1 MEKNRILNFIDGEFV
16 APTSGA
22 YFDNYNP
29 AKGEVYSYVADSDER
44 DVNLAVEAATRAF
57 PAWSKRPSSER
68 ADLLRRLA
76 TLISENL
83 EELALAESIDNGK
96 PLSLCRTL
104 DIPRCSLNFTFFAD
118 IVSQFHGETFP
129 TDQRALNYTT
139 YTPLGVVGTI
149 SPWNLPLYSFTW
161 KIAPALVAG
170 NTVVAK
176 PSEVTPMTAFLLG
189 RLVNAAGIPA
199 GVLNIVQGTGS
210 KVGSA
215 IVKNPKIKA
224 VSFTGSTATGRAI
237 AEMAAPSFKKVSL
250 EMGGKNA
257 NIIFADADFD
267 RAVATTIR
275 SSFLNQGQICLCG
288 SRILVEKSIYNKFR
302 DALVAKTKLL
312 KVGNPIDEATDQG
325 ALVSEAHMKKVL
337 AHLEIAKSEG
347 GKILCGGS
355 RAKISGD
362 NQNGYFV
369 EPTLIEGLGPACR
382 TNQEEIF
389 GPVATLIPFDTEAEA
404 IEIANSTKYGLS
416 ASLWTTNS
424 DRSHRV
430 SNQLEAGVVWVNTW
444 MLRDL
449 RTPFGGVKES
459 GVGREGGVDALA
471 FFSEV
476 KTICV
481 GLS

>member
-1 MEKNRILNFIDGEFV
+1 MTQILNYIDGEFR
-16 APTSGA
+16 APISGA

-29 AKGEVYSYVADSDER
+29 AKGEAYSAVADSDER
-44 DVNLAVEAATRAF
+44 DVEEAVQAAHRAF
-57 PAWSKRPSSER
+57 PAWSKKPIGER
-68 ADLLRRLA
+68 AELMRRLA
-76 TLISENL
+76 QLITDNL
-83 EELALAESIDNGK
+83 EEFALAESIDNGK
-96 PLSLCRTL
+96 PLSLCRSL
-104 DIPRCSLNFTFFAD
+104 DIPRCALNFNFFAD
-118 IVSQFHGETFP
+118 IASQFHGETFP

-139 YTPLGVVGTI
+139 YSPLGVVGTI

-189 RLVNAAGIPA
+189 RLVTAARIPA
-199 GVLNIVQGTGS
+199 GVLNIVQGTGP

-215 IVKNPKIKA
+215 LVKNKMVKA
-224 VSFTGSTATGRAI
+224 ISFTGSTATGRAI
-237 AEMAAPSFKKVSL
+237 AEMAAPTFKKVSL

-267 RAVATTIR
+267 KAVAMTVR

-312 KVGNPIDEATDQG
+312 KVGNPTDESTDQG
-325 ALVSEAHMKKVL
+325 ALVSEAHMQKVL
-337 AHLEIAKSEG
+337 SYLELAKKEG
-347 GKILCGGS
+347 GALLCGGK
-355 RAKISGD
+355 RAHFKNE

-369 EPTLIEGLGPACR
+369 EPTLIEGLGPQCR

-389 GPVATLIPFDTEAEA
+389 GPVATLIPFETESEA

-416 ASLWTTNS
+416 ASIWTTNS

-459 GVGREGGVDALA
+459 GVGREGGVEALA